1 MKTKLLAVTM
11 MGLAA
16 FGSIVGIASAN
27 NDWTNAGGFGAS
39 NGVKGIG
46 V

>member
-16 FGSIVGIASAN
+16 FGSISGLAL
-27 NDWTNAGGFGAS
+27 AGGSYDF
-39 NGVKGIG
+39 
-46 V
+46 

>member
-16 FGSIVGIASAN
+16 FGSISGIALAD
-27 NDWTNAGGFGAS
+27 NDWGNTE
-39 NGVKGIG
+39 
-46 V
+46 